1 MAEIKWIKLFTNVFD
16 NRKIKMIQ
24 SLPDGD
30 SIVVIWFQLL
40 CLAGNINDDGNI
52 YFTEEVPYTE
62 QMLATQFNK
71 PLALIQFAIKTFLQF
86 NMMDVVDDIYHIS
99 NWQKYQNIDGMEK
112 VREQNRIRKQ
122 NQRERQYLLSQGES
136 RDGHVTV
143 TQCHATERREKKE
156 ESRK

>member
-16 NRKIKMIQ
+16 NRKIKMIL

-99 NWQKYQNIDGMEK
+99 NWQKYQNVDGMDK
-112 VREQNRIRKQ
+112 VKEQNRIRQK
-122 NQRERQYLLSQGES
+122 RWYDTHCLSEPNVS
-136 RDGHVTV
+136 PNVSL
-143 TQCHATERREKKE
+143 TQPNATERREKKE